1 MNYKLFIS
9 YDGTNFSG
17 WQIQPNVRTIQ
28 QDLQN
33 AIREI
38 YKDNTIKLYG
48 SGRTDSGVHAYGQI
62 ANFSIN
68 TDMSVDQIIKAINS
82 KINRDIYVYK
92 CEIVDDNFNSRFSAI
107 NREYIYR
114 IGKNYEPFSRNYS
127 WFVSYDLDIDK
138 LHDCANYILGN
149 HDFKL
154 FCKSLSLKEKN
165 NCIIT
170 DSLWVMNGDCLV
182 YKISANRFL
191 HHMVRM
197 LVGTMV
203 EVAKGSLSIDIF
215 YKMVRAEDLKS
226 HIVTSPP
233 NGLYLNK
240 VNY

>member
-1 MNYKLFIS
+1 MNYKLYIS

-33 AIREI
+33 AIQGI

-68 TDMSVDQIIKAINS
+68 TEMSVNQIIKAINS
-82 KINRDIYVYK
+82 KINRDIYLYK
-92 CEIVDDNFNSRFSAI
+92 CEIVDDNFNSRFSAV

-114 IGKNYEPFSRNYS
+114 ISTNYEPSSRYYS

-138 LHDCANYILGN
+138 LHDCANYILGD

-170 DSLWVMNGDCLV
+170 ESYWVINGDCLV

-203 EVAKGSLSIDIF
+203 EVSKGSLNIDIF
-215 YKMVRAEDLKS
+215 YKMVRSENLKS
-226 HIVTSPP
+226 HIVTCPS

>member
-1 MNYKLFIS
+1 MNYKLYIS

-38 YKDNTIKLYG
+38 YKDNTINLYG

-68 TDMSVDQIIKAINS
+68 TAMSVDQIIKAINS

-92 CEIVDDNFNSRFSAI
+92 CEIVDDNFNSRFSAVK
-107 NREYIYR
+107 REYIYR
-114 IGKNYEPFSRNYS
+114 ISMNYEPFSRNYS
-127 WFVSYDLDIDK
+127 WFVSYNLDIDK
-138 LHDCANYILGN
+138 LHDCANYIRGD

-170 DSLWVMNGDCLV
+170 DSSWTMKGDCLV

-215 YKMVRAEDLKS
+215 CKMVRAEDLKS
-226 HIVTSPP
+226 HIITSPS

>member
-1 MNYKLFIS
+1 MNYKLYIS

-17 WQIQPNVRTIQ
+17 WQIQPDVRTVQ

-33 AIREI
+33 AIQGI
-38 YKDNTIKLYG
+38 YKDSTIKLYG

-62 ANFSIN
+62 ANFYID
-68 TDMSVDQIIKAINS
+68 TKMTVDQIIKAINS
-82 KINRDIYVYK
+82 KIKRDIYVYK
-92 CEIVDDNFNSRFSAI
+92 CEIVDENFNSRFSAK
-107 NREYIYR
+107 NREYIYK
-114 IGKNYEPFSRNYS
+114 ISKIFDPFSRNYT

-138 LHDCANYILGN
+138 LHDCAKYITGN

-170 DSLWVMNGDCLV
+170 ESSWSVQGNCII

-197 LVGTMV
+197 LVGTMI
-203 EVAKGSLSIDIF
+203 EVSKGSLPIDIF
-215 YKMVRAEDLKS
+215 YNMVRAENLKS
-226 HIVTSPP
+226 HVVTCPS